1 MKVMKEFGY
10 HNIGTYKT
18 ILDRVKILDD
28 SQGPKYDERQF
39 DQDTLVT
46 FLLKVLRLN
55 SQLTF
60 IALLYR
66 YNLTTSIVSSVVTVF
81 LLPDLPL
88 MMFGFVPCLSYF
100 LRFSILPC

>member
-46 FLLKVLRLN
+46 F
-55 SQLTF
+55 
-60 IALLYR
+60 Y
-66 YNLTTSIVSSVVTVF
+66 
-81 LLPDLPL
+81 
-88 MMFGFVPCLSYF
+88 
-100 LRFSILPC
+100 

>member
-1 MKVMKEFGY
+1 MKEFGY

-28 SQGPKYDERQF
+28 WQGPKYDERQF

-55 SQLTF
+55 
-60 IALLYR
+60 
-66 YNLTTSIVSSVVTVF
+66 
-81 LLPDLPL
+81 
-88 MMFGFVPCLSYF
+88 
-100 LRFSILPC
+100 